1 MEKIYLIVACLLLL
15 LLIFLGI
22 YSAVRFNM
30 DSRRIEEL
38 KKENN
43 ELVMRISSAE
53 ALISVQNERIK
64 QHAVD
69 MKQAENVYMGKLAS
83 IEEKYRKLKSVK
95 LDNNKCETLMDA
107 VYKNQ
112 ERFCNAR

>member
-1 MEKIYLIVACLLLL
+1 MEKIYLVAVCILLL

-30 DSRRIEEL
+30 DSKRIDKLKNENSEL
-38 KKENN
+38 I
-43 ELVMRISSAE
+43 MRLSSAE

-64 QHAVD
+64 QHAID

-83 IEEKYRKLKSVK
+83 IEEKYKNLKSIK
-95 LDNNKCETLMDA
+95 LDNNQCETIMEA

>member
-1 MEKIYLIVACLLLL
+1 MEKIYLAAAIVLLLL
-15 LLIFLGI
+15 FLFFGI

-30 DSRRIEEL
+30 DGRRIDEL
-38 KKENN
+38 EKENN
-43 ELVMRISSAE
+43 ELIMRLSSAE

-64 QHAVD
+64 QHAID
-69 MKQAENVYMGKLAS
+69 MKQAENVYMGKLEA
-83 IEEKYRKLKSVK
+83 IEEKYKKLKSIK
-95 LDNNKCETLMDA
+95 LDNNKCETIMEA